1 MKAIELMNE
10 LFSMAKPG
18 EYLNTC
24 DTCKAGNPEREVKKA
39 AEEKREPVVIP
50 AITQHYFRHTFCTRL
65 FENEVPYETLKVLMG
80 HSSIKTSIDI
90 YTSISNNNF
99 KRVKKDIEGVVK
111 IF

>member
-39 AEEKREPVVIP
+39 AVSMFATPDVVRQ
-50 AITQHYFRHTFCTRL
+50 AK
-65 FENEVPYETLKVLMG
+65 E
-80 HSSIKTSIDI
+80 
-90 YTSISNNNF
+90 
-99 KRVKKDIEGVVK
+99 
-111 IF
+111 